1 MEYLTADLESPGNT
15 GSKMKKK
22 DNIVFIDFWDAFS
35 NRIEKRILDSCHN
48 LKLLEKPL
56 NKNKDAKNI
65 LVYHLANLLLSNFV
79 IKRQKEDI
87 AFILTEKISD
97 DLEIT
102 EYFEDAE
109 IYKICLNI
117 LKKFEKYLNYTLIEY
132 EGTFENFGKLISSDK
147 LFYKKIA
154 SKIINSILA
163 QSSKNFSM
171 KDIQKIFKQ
180 YNVSNSVLKRN
191 YTMKIE

>member
-1 MEYLTADLESPGNT
+1 LENPGNT

-87 AFILTEKISD
+87 AFILSEKMNE
-97 DLEIT
+97 DLELT
-102 EYFEDAE
+102 EYFEDVE
-109 IYKICLNI
+109 IYKICFNI

-132 EGTFENFGKLISSDK
+132 EGTFEDFGKLIFSDK

-171 KDIQKIFKQ
+171 KDIQKILKQ
-180 YNVSNSVLKRN
+180 YNLSNSVLKRN
-191 YTMKIE
+191 YTMKLE

>member
-191 YTMKIE
+191 YTMKLE